1 MAWYVS
7 FSILILFKAII
18 NIRKKGKEMEDP
30 GISAEMQCFLQ
41 TCRKWEI
48 SEKNFSLA
56 STRNSTK
63 KNYHLFLFFF
73 CYVREMFGSKGRYT
87 KLYPKLIRNCLQ
99 LALCSLDGMF
109 TCAKFW
115 LLTIVVV
122 KRCSQIDFPLKS
134 LEIPRQ
140 QRWLS
145 PRDQMQAFEYQKW
158 KSILRFKNVLFNI

>member
-1 MAWYVS
+1 MNCEITNPMAWYVS

-18 NIRKKGKEMEDP
+18 NIRKKGKGMEDP
-30 GISAEMQCFLQ
+30 GISAEMQYFLQ

-63 KNYHLFLFFF
+63 KITIFLFFF

-87 KLYPKLIRNCLQ
+87 KLYPKLIRNGLQ
-99 LALCSLDGMF
+99 LALCSLDRMF
-109 TCAKFW
+109 TCTKFW

-122 KRCSQIDFPLKS
+122 KRCSHNRLPLKKFGNS
-134 LEIPRQ
+134 KAAK
-140 QRWLS
+140 
-145 PRDQMQAFEYQKW
+145 MA
-158 KSILRFKNVLFNI
+158 VT